1 MQERRRSTRTRCYL
15 GGQIAFNNRNALMD
29 CLVRNVTVEGA
40 KLVFSQTVTV
50 PDQFDLYVRKREQS
64 FQARIAWRRDDEIGV
79 ALLPQRPSTAIPL
92 DIARRL
98 RDCEAENLAL
108 KRRLALLTETE

>member
-1 MQERRRSTRTRCYL
+1 MLSRRPDRVQQPQRTDGLPRPQRHRR
-15 GGQIAFNNRNALMD
+15 GRKAR
-29 CLVRNVTVEGA
+29 
-40 KLVFSQTVTV
+40 FSHTVTV
-50 PDQFDLYVRKREQS
+50 PDQFDLCVRKREQS

-92 DIARRL
+92 DIARRF

-108 KRRLALLTETE
+108 KRRLALLTEM